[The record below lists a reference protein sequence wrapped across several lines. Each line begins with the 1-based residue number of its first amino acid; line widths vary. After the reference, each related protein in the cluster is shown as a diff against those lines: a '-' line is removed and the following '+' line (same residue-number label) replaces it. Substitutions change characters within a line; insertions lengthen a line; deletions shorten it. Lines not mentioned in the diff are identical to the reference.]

1 MKTKWVP
8 EIRHY
13 CPEVP
18 ILLVGTKMDLRSNKD
33 TVKKLEEKGLAPVR
47 TEQGNTV
54 AKEVGAIEYL
64 ECSAMEQES
73 LKNVFDQAIRSEFI
87 EFKAIQRRHIVGGR
101 HGRPPYP
108 YLCSLI

>member
-8 EIRHY
+8 EIRHH

-33 TVKKLEEKGLAPVR
+33 TLKKLEEQGLAPVR
-47 TEQGNTV
+47 TEQGNAA
-54 AKEVGAIEYL
+54 AKEIGATEYL

-73 LKNVFDQAIRSEFI
+73 LKNVFDQAIRSGL
-87 EFKAIQRRHIVGGR
+87 AAPIQRQQ
-101 HGRPPYP
+101 P
-108 YLCSLI
+108 CSLI

>member
-1 MKTKWVP
+1 VKTKWVP
-8 EIRHY
+8 EIRHH

-18 ILLVGTKMDLRSNKD
+18 FLLVGTKMDLRSNMD
-33 TVKKLEEKGLAPVR
+33 TLKELEEQGLAPVK

-73 LKNVFDQAIRSEFI
+73 LKNVFDQAIRSVLS
-87 EFKAIQRRHIVGGR
+87 IQRRRIVGGPHWR
-101 HGRPPYP
+101 
-108 YLCSLI
+108 LCPLI

>member
-8 EIRHY
+8 EVRHQ

-33 TVKKLEEKGLAPVR
+33 TLKKLEEQGLAPVR
-47 TEQGNTV
+47 TEQGNTA

-73 LKNVFDQAIRSEFI
+73 LKNVFDQAIRSVFSI
-87 EFKAIQRRHIVGGR
+87 PRRLIGPGGT
-101 HGRPPYP
+101 PPFF
-108 YLCSLI
+108 CSLI